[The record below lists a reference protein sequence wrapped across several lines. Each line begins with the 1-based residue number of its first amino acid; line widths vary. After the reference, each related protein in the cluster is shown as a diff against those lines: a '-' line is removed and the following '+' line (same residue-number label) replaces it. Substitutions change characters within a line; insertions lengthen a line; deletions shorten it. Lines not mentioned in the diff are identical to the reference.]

1 MTDRDK
7 LNGVVFNVQRFS
19 LHDGPGIRTLVFLKG
34 CPLRCLWCANPEGIL
49 ARNQVLYDKRK
60 CRKCGSCMI
69 CPADAIYMQDD
80 WFLTDQS
87 KCTGCGEC
95 ERVCAYGAR
104 KMTNKR
110 MTAREVVDL
119 VKRDMMFYGGRGGL
133 TIGGG
138 DPMFQPQFAKEVLAL
153 AKSEGVNTAIETS
166 GYGATQ
172 YFLALADLADTA
184 HVDLKAFDNDLH
196 KRLTGVSN
204 APILKNIRQYDSQRA
219 FASGRKMVFRI
230 PLVPGYNDAMENVE
244 QIGKFVL
251 SLRGSY
257 DMELLPF
264 HNFGE
269 NKYERLCVPY
279 KLSGLMNMD
288 EISAAPFNEMLTGM
302 GLSVSVNTF

>member
-1 MTDRDK
+1 MAENEN

-34 CPLRCLWCANPEGIL
+34 CPLRCLWCSNPEGIL

-60 CRKCGSCMI
+60 CRKCGACMV
-69 CPADAIYMQDD
+69 CPSDAIRIEDG
-80 WFLTDQS
+80 WFVTDQS

-95 ERVCAYGAR
+95 EKACCYGAR
-104 KMTNKR
+104 TMTNRR
-110 MTAREVVDL
+110 MTAREVVDIA
-119 VKRDMMFYGGRGGL
+119 KRDKPFYGENGGL

-138 DPMFQPQFAKEVLAL
+138 DPMFQPVFAQEVLSL
-153 AKSEGVNTAIETS
+153 ARREGINTAIETS

-172 YFLALADLADTA
+172 FFLALADLADTA
-184 HVDLKAFDNDLH
+184 HVDLKAFDNELH
-196 KRLTGVSN
+196 KSITGVSN

-219 FASGRKMVFRI
+219 FSSGRKMIFRLPLI
-230 PLVPGYNDAMENVE
+230 PGCNATEENVE
-244 QIGKFVL
+244 AIGKFIL

-257 DMELLPF
+257 AVEILPF

-269 NKYERLCVPY
+269 NKYERLCIPY
-279 KLSGLMNMD
+279 RLAGAPNMD
-288 EISAAPFNEMLTGM
+288 ETSAASYSDLLSGM